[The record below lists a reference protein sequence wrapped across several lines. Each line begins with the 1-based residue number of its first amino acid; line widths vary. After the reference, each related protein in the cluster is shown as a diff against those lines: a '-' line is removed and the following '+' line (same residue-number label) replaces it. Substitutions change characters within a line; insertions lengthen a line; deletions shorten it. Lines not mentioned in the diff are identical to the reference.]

1 MQARA
6 MNAQPSRSSTLIESL
21 TRAQLLVYV
30 AAILLA
36 SFGASLVG
44 YRYLHQQMRRHLDN
58 LAQITAIEC
67 EPALIFDQDA
77 AAADVLRAIPAEEG
91 ITRAEL
97 FDVRGKLRASS
108 AAAPQG
114 LVGRIASYLDGE
126 HATTKVVAD
135 GHVIGQVRLQG
146 GQQPLLHAVFGL
158 IASDLLVLAIV
169 GVLSVAVS
177 RRNTRRITQP
187 LTQLRTLMRCA
198 IEQRDFT
205 QRAPSADIAEVED
218 LRSEFNTLLDEIV
231 HRDRTLRAHN
241 SLLRR
246 LAFHDA
252 LTGLP
257 NRAMFERALLETLNE
272 CKLTQARAALLYL
285 DIDSFKAVNDT
296 FGHAGG
302 DGLLIET
309 AKRLQDWLPDGAIA
323 ARLGGDEFV
332 VLISPWPHHE
342 QLPNVGSDI
351 VAGLQAVLEQ
361 PALIGTHRIEPG
373 VSIGLALYPDDA
385 GDTNT
390 LLQLADKAM
399 YRVKATHYAAAMV
412 TRWTSEPTFAP
423 DSGSH

>member
-1 MQARA
+1 MNGQHAR
-6 MNAQPSRSSTLIESL
+6 SITLIESL

-58 LAQITAIEC
+58 LAQITAIESQ
-67 EPALIFDQDA
+67 PALIFDQDA

-97 FDVRGKLRASS
+97 FDANGKLRASS
-108 AAAPQG
+108 ISMPGGFA
-114 LVGRIASYLDGE
+114 GRIASYLDGE
-126 HATTKVVAD
+126 RAAANVIAD
-135 GHVIGQVRLQG
+135 GRVIGQVRLQG

-158 IASDLLVLAIV
+158 IGSDLLVLVFV

-205 QRAPSADIAEVED
+205 QRAPSADIMEVED
-218 LRSEFNTLLDEIV
+218 LRTEFNTLLDEIV

-272 CKLTQARAALLYL
+272 CKATQARAALLYL
-285 DIDSFKAVNDT
+285 DVDSFKAVNDT
-296 FGHAGG
+296 FGHAAG
-302 DGLLIET
+302 DSLLIE
-309 AKRLQDWLPDGAIA
+309 AASRLQRWLPDGAIA

-332 VLISPWPHHE
+332 VLISPWQQQE
-342 QLPNVGSDI
+342 RLADVGADI
-351 VAGLQAVLEQ
+351 VADLQSALEQ
-361 PALIGTHRIEPG
+361 PVQIGTHRIHPG
-373 VSIGLALYPDDA
+373 VSVGLALYPDDA

-399 YRVKATHYAAAMV
+399 YRVKGTHYAAATV

-423 DSGSH
+423 DPSKH